1 MSKEPT
7 FDNEEAHGT
16 SDLYTVHI
24 KRIGPW
30 RIMLYIKGNE
40 YCFGKDEEQ
49 IEYLAEI
56 NAKPGTDLAEFAK
69 KVAENPKAVLADG
82 LIDIENPAWNDMEE
96 KWDFL

>member
-1 MSKEPT
+1 MTKEPT

-16 SDLYTVHI
+16 SDLYNVHV

-30 RIMLYIKGNE
+30 RIMLFIQ
-40 YCFGKDEEQ
+40 GKDEKQ